1 MAISLSDNLALSGS
15 KNNFERDSY
24 ATLADMKAVKATK
37 MPNVMTAV
45 CEETGKLYIYNKAA
59 EVDEVLGKWREV
71 GAAGA
76 GAGAGAAQRYVL
88 LTQAEYDALT
98 EKEEDVLYLIKE
110 E

>member
-24 ATLADMKAVKATK
+24 ATLELMKAVKATK

-76 GAGAGAAQRYVL
+76 GAGAAQRYVL